1 MARDVA
7 REWRM
12 FEALMIATFGDHWHA
27 PAMRHLDIDDRA
39 LRRWERGERPIS
51 LRAWEAITDAVLARA
66 SRMARLG
73 VEAEAFWRAELVGA
87 LDQMPHMPS
96 HSLPNKSS

>member
-7 REWRM
+7 KEWAM
-12 FEALMIATFGDHWHA
+12 FEELMIATFGDHWRA

-51 LRAWEAITDAVLARA
+51 LRAWEAITSACHCRA
-66 SRMARLG
+66 ASLKIETERCERM
-73 VEAEAFWRAELVGA
+73 WRAELAEV
-87 LDQMPHMPS
+87 QTQTPHMPS